1 MSKLER
7 GEFSY
12 AYDDVVGLHCV
23 QWDDSSVVTT
33 LSNCISPYPLDRVE
47 RLSRNEKKWIPVARL
62 NLIKVYNSAMCGVE
76 LLDSAVGT
84 YRTKIKGKKWWWSHF
99 ANTLGILI
107 GAACKIYCVIN
118 PDADQSLLAFI
129 RSVVQSYLHIDEIVP
144 GPSFWKMKVVL
155 HDSNQLTGHSHWPTT
170 RETAKMCPP
179 WLLKSSS
186 HLL

>member
-1 MSKLER
+1 MVLNSLIQQLAHIAQKSR
-7 GEFSY
+7 GKS
-12 AYDDVVGLHCV
+12 GG
-23 QWDDSSVVTT
+23 
-33 LSNCISPYPLDRVE
+33 SPILQI
-47 RLSRNEKKWIPVARL
+47 RLAF
-62 NLIKVYNSAMCGVE
+62 
-76 LLDSAVGT
+76 
-84 YRTKIKGKKWWWSHF
+84 WWEQLAKF
-99 ANTLGILI
+99 T
-107 GAACKIYCVIN
+107 VIN